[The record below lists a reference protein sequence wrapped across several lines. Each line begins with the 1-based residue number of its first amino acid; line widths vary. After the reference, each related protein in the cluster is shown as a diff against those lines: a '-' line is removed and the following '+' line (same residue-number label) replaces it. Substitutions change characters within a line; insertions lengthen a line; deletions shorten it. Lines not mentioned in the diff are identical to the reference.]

1 VPFNPLILCDFAV
14 LSDYHIMKFRHCV
27 FIAIVFHLS
36 IMVIPMEATI
46 GRKYGNVKL
55 VITDGEIALSS
66 NPEQKKHAKIT
77 PPVIR
82 KDTTL
87 RKKKKSVRKS
97 IKRKHVEKRTTPS
110 LIKPPLDVQPDAA
123 DTLSVDVPVLNHETD
138 NPVVPQNPA
147 PAPLAGAGGEP
158 VVVKFG
164 SAEGPRFQR
173 RVLPRYP
180 VMAKRLNKEGEVILM
195 LIIDE
200 DGKLTNAEVIKK
212 AGFGFDEEALKAV
225 RKSLFFPS
233 VINGR
238 SMICKVIL
246 PVRFELR

>member
-1 VPFNPLILCDFAV
+1 
-14 LSDYHIMKFRHCV
+14 MKFRHCV

-36 IMVIPMEATI
+36 IMVIQMEATV
-46 GRKYGNVKL
+46 GRKYGNVKFI
-55 VITDGEIALSS
+55 ITDGEIALSS
-66 NPEQKKHAKIT
+66 NPEQKKHAKIA

-82 KDTTL
+82 EDTTL

-97 IKRKHVEKRTTPS
+97 IKRKHVEKRTAPS
-110 LIKPPLDVQPDAA
+110 LIKPPLDIQPDAA
-123 DTLSVDVPVLNHETD
+123 DTLSMDVPALNHETD
-138 NPVVPQNPA
+138 NPVDQNPA
-147 PAPLAGAGGEP
+147 STPLAGAGGEP
-158 VVVKFG
+158 LMVKFG
-164 SAEGPRFQR
+164 SAEGPHFQR

-180 VMAKRLNKEGEVILM
+180 VMAKRLSKEGEVILM
-195 LIIDE
+195 LTIDE

-225 RKSLFFPS
+225 WKSLFFPS
-233 VINGR
+233 IINGR

>member
-1 VPFNPLILCDFAV
+1 
-14 LSDYHIMKFRHCV
+14 MKFRHCV

-36 IMVIPMEATI
+36 IMVIPMEVTV

-55 VITDGEIALSS
+55 IIADGEIALSS
-66 NPEQKKHAKIT
+66 NPEQKKRVKIT

-82 KDTTL
+82 KDATL
-87 RKKKKSVRKS
+87 RKKKKTIRKS
-97 IKRKHVEKRTTPS
+97 IKRKYVEKRKAPS

-123 DTLSVDVPVLNHETD
+123 DTLSMDVSVLNHETD
-138 NPVVPQNPA
+138 NPDVQDPA
-147 PAPLAGAGGEP
+147 HAPLAVTGGEP

-164 SAEGPRFQR
+164 SAEGPHFQR

-180 VMAKRLNKEGEVILM
+180 FMAKRLNKEGEVILM
-195 LIIDE
+195 LTIDE
-200 DGKLTNAEVIKK
+200 DGKLTNVEVIKK

-225 RKSLFFPS
+225 WKSLFSPS

-238 SMICKVIL
+238 SMICRVIL